1 MADQDIFHTAEL
13 VKAAIPFVD
22 NRTQGMADLFVKV
35 CDLMGSVKSARKPQ
49 NLAAC
54 GLALESIDIEG
65 LLAAVRPVCN
75 KQERDIVDRIL
86 NLFHMKKMFEM
97 YTSMM
102 ETMKNMQDVGG
113 FPFGD
118 MNSENASNIFSNFS
132 GSNFE
137 SIFQTVK
144 AFTQSTDS
152 SDTNTAFHE
161 SASDTINSE
170 NVKDVYAAEM
180 NNYANG
186 ENVYHPETTDNYGSP
201 KDYGYTEASGYANG
215 SDSIQDNGNDRK
227 EYSTAN
233 DAVRPQTDQTV
244 EEILRDIKSAAA
256 ADSFSNYNMGLGSGF
271 GSASTFGSGSGS
283 GSSSGSGSNS
293 ASSSGSESAGS
304 SSGSGSGS
312 ASGSGSVLGS
322 GSNTNSA
329 QGSSSASSPTPM
341 LDMLKTMVPS
351 DKMNTFENLSMLFNS
366 MSYDNNSKSDDQKG
380 E

>member
-35 CDLMGSVKSARKPQ
+35 CDLMGSVKSARSSQ

-54 GLALESIDIEG
+54 GFTLESIDIEG

-75 KQERDIVDRIL
+75 KRERDIVDRIL

-97 YTSMM
+97 YNSMM
-102 ETMKNMQDVGG
+102 ETMKNMQDGGG

-118 MNSENASNIFSNFS
+118 MNAENASNIFSNFS

-144 AFTQSTDS
+144 AFTAQSTDS
-152 SDTNTAFHE
+152 SDNNTAFHE
-161 SASDTINSE
+161 SDSDSE
-170 NVKDVYAAEM
+170 NMNNVYAAEV
-180 NNYANG
+180 NPYTNG
-186 ENVYHPETTDNYGSP
+186 ENTYHPETNESYGSAP
-201 KDYGYTEASGYANG
+201 DYGYTSTSASDNG
-215 SDSIQDNGNDRK
+215 SASIQGNDYDRT
-227 EYSTAN
+227 EYSAAN
-233 DAVRPQTDQTV
+233 DTTKPQTDQTV

-256 ADSFSNYNMGLGSGF
+256 ADSFSNYNMSFGSGF
-271 GSASTFGSGSGS
+271 GSTSTLGSGS
-283 GSSSGSGSNS
+283 GSST
-293 ASSSGSESAGS
+293 ASGS
-304 SSGSGSGS
+304 SSGSVSGSSSGS
-312 ASGSGSVLGS
+312 ALGS
-322 GSNTNSA
+322 SSGPGSTSGAGSNTGSNTTSA
-329 QGSSSASSPTPM
+329 QSSSQTPM

>member
-35 CDLMGSVKSARKPQ
+35 CDLMGSVKSARSSQ

-54 GLALESIDIEG
+54 GFTLESIDIEG

-75 KQERDIVDRIL
+75 KRERDIVDRIL

-97 YTSMM
+97 YNSMM
-102 ETMKNMQDVGG
+102 ETMKNMQDGGG

-118 MNSENASNIFSNFS
+118 MNAENASNIFSNFS

-144 AFTQSTDS
+144 AFTAQSTDS
-152 SDTNTAFHE
+152 SDNNTAFHE
-161 SASDTINSE
+161 SDSDSE
-170 NVKDVYAAEM
+170 NMNNVYAAEV
-180 NNYANG
+180 NPYTNG
-186 ENVYHPETTDNYGSP
+186 ENTYHTETNESYGSAP
-201 KDYGYTEASGYANG
+201 DYGYTSTSASDNG
-215 SDSIQDNGNDRK
+215 SASIQGNDYDRTK
-227 EYSTAN
+227 YSAAN
-233 DAVRPQTDQTV
+233 DTTKPQTDQTV

-256 ADSFSNYNMGLGSGF
+256 ADSFSNYNMSFGSGF
-271 GSASTFGSGSGS
+271 GSTSTLGSGSGS
-283 GSSSGSGSNS
+283 SAASGSSSGSVSGSSSGSALGSSSGSGST
-293 ASSSGSESAGS
+293 SGA
-304 SSGSGSGS
+304 
-312 ASGSGSVLGS
+312 
-322 GSNTNSA
+322 GSNTGSNTTSA
-329 QGSSSASSPTPM
+329 QSSSQTPM

>member
-35 CDLMGSVKSARKPQ
+35 CDLMGSVKTAKSSQ

-54 GLALESIDIEG
+54 GFTLESIDIEG

-75 KQERDIVDRIL
+75 KRERDIVDRIL

-97 YTSMM
+97 YNSMM

-118 MNSENASNIFSNFS
+118 MNAENASNIFSNFS

-144 AFTQSTDS
+144 AFTAQSTDNNDNNTDSHESS
-152 SDTNTAFHE
+152 SD
-161 SASDTINSE
+161 SE
-170 NVKDVYAAEM
+170 NVNEVYAAEV
-180 NNYANG
+180 NHYTNG
-186 ENVYHPETTDNYGSP
+186 ENIYHPETNEGYGSAT
-201 KDYGYTEASGYANG
+201 DYGYTSTSGYANG
-215 SDSIQDNGNDRK
+215 SASNQGMDYDRK
-227 EYSTAN
+227 EYSAAS
-233 DAVRPQTDQTV
+233 DMAKPQTDQTV

-271 GSASTFGSGSGS
+271 GSTSTLGSGSSSSSASGS
-283 GSSSGSGSNS
+283 GSSS
-293 ASSSGSESAGS
+293 ALGS
-304 SSGSGSGS
+304 SSAPGSS
-312 ASGSGSVLGS
+312 
-322 GSNTNSA
+322 SA
-329 QGSSSASSPTPM
+329 QGSSSAPGSSSATNSAPSAGSNTTSAQSSSQTPM